1 MFQVFFSYQLIQ
13 FLICSYSMDKN
24 KIHSLLKCKH
34 FLSRSLFVVHRI
46 RNRTKS
52 RGLRSMSARRLMEA
66 MNRDAANAA
75 PRPQVLIVLAV
86 RSNRGRQKLEVNQT
100 MSGRGLKVEIKKLL
114 GIEVREDIVVRR
126 NNNGRPGENVVYLL

>member
-1 MFQVFFSYQLIQ
+1 
-13 FLICSYSMDKN
+13 
-24 KIHSLLKCKH
+24 
-34 FLSRSLFVVHRI
+34 
-46 RNRTKS
+46 
-52 RGLRSMSARRLMEA
+52 MSARRLMEA

-126 NNNGRPGENVVYLL
+126 DNNGRPGENVVYFL